1 MCISAREGEKNFI
14 SKGNVWCL
22 KSVILTLEP
31 AVVQRYHYCTLM
43 CNYDLEGAPL
53 YTVKWYRGLHEFYRY
68 TPNEYPN
75 TKIFPIGGI
84 TVDFSPLQVN
94 HSNSTQVVLRNVEFN
109 LSGNFSCEVTT
120 EEGFSTGYDT
130 KTMLVVQLPEEPPTI
145 SVSSEPLDYGDVLR
159 ANCSSP
165 PSRPPATLKFILNNR
180 TVAKSETIIT
190 KKSQEMLWSDLY
202 LELPLSEVHF
212 NGGRLIL
219 RCEAQIAD
227 MYLEYAELRLDSV
240 RDPVPERV
248 SAVDRASRILD
259 LTLVQ
264 WIIIIAT
271 ILQNS

>member
-1 MCISAREGEKNFI
+1 MTCILRIIKILTLILSCKGVWGLKN
-14 SKGNVWCL
+14 
-22 KSVILTLEP
+22 VILQLEP
-31 AVVQRYHYCTLM
+31 AVVQRYHYCTLK
-43 CNYDLEGAPL
+43 CTYDLEGAPL

-84 TVDFSPLQVN
+84 TVDVN

-130 KTMLVVQLPEEPPTI
+130 KTMLVVQLPEDPPTI

-180 TVAKSETIIT
+180 TVAKSETIIS
-190 KKSQEMLWSDLY
+190 KKSQEMLWSDLS

-219 RCEAQIAD
+219 RCEALIAD
-227 MYLEYAELRLDSV
+227 MYQEYAELRLDSV

-248 SAVDRASRILD
+248 SAVDRANRIVDFTIL
-259 LTLVQ
+259 Q
-264 WIIIIAT
+264 CIIIISMF
-271 ILQNS
+271 LQNS